1 MRTHF
6 VDFLRRRLI
15 LDGMEHEFSDS
26 DSAARLLE
34 EMGYAHGVA
43 SKDGPDGEVW
53 TVHALKGDHKI
64 TVHAPTLEQAYR
76 EAVEQA
82 RPDSA

>member
-15 LDGMEHEFSDS
+15 LHGMEHHSPDF
-26 DSAARLLE
+26 AANLLE